1 MSNQKVTRKRKVLNA
16 TENVGLKRIRNENF
30 TSTEQK
36 QIRNRVEST
45 KQKIKL

>member
-16 TENVGLKRIRNENF
+16 TENVGLQHIRNENF

-36 QIRNRVEST
+36 QSRKCKAKN
-45 KQKIKL
+45 